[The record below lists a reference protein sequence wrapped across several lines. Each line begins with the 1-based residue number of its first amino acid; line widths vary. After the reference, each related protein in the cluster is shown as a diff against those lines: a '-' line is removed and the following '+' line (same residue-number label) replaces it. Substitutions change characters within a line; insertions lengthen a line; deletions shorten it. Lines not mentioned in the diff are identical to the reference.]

1 MIDGSLLLVLFGVVN
16 VFLLFLVYLMQRR
29 IQQLLVEVEHLGG
42 RMQVTTSEIE
52 ALSKNVEAFKKLKI

>member
-1 MIDGSLLLVLFGVVN
+1 MIDASALLVLFGVAI

-29 IQQLLVEVEHLGG
+29 IQQLLNEVEHLGG

>member
-1 MIDGSLLLVLFGVVN
+1 MIDGSLLLVLFGIVI

>member
-1 MIDGSLLLVLFGVVN
+1 MIDASVLLVLFGVAI

-29 IQQLLVEVEHLGG
+29 IQQLLNEVEHLGG